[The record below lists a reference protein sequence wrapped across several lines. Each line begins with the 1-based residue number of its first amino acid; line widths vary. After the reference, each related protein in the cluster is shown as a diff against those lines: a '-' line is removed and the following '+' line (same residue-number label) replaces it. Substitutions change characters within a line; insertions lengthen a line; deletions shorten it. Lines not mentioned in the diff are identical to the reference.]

1 MTAMKKIK
9 LAIVD
14 DHKLFRRGLI
24 SILQQ
29 NENLEVVF
37 DSGNGKEFLSHPQFS
52 EIEVVLLDIEMP
64 ELDGIATTKILRE
77 NNQEIK
83 IIILSM
89 HDEDQFVLHLMEIGV
104 NGYLLKDTDTD
115 EVVTAIKKVNDSGIY
130 FSDFVSRIM
139 LRKMNKTQQLNSKI
153 FNYKTDLSGRELEVL
168 RNICEGLT
176 TTEIGEKMFISPRT
190 VEGHRLRIMEKL
202 GVNNTAKLVA
212 FAIKNELVNI

>member
-1 MTAMKKIK
+1 MKKIK
-9 LAIVD
+9 VAIVD

-115 EVVTAIKKVNDSGIY
+115 EVVTAIKKVYDSGIY

-139 LRKMNKTQQLNSKI
+139 LRKMNKTQQSNSKI

-176 TTEIGEKMFISPRT
+176 TAEIGEKMFISPRT

-202 GVNNTAKLVA
+202 GVNNTAKLVS

>member
-1 MTAMKKIK
+1 MTVMKKIK
-9 LAIVD
+9 IAIID
-14 DHKLFRRGLI
+14 DHKLFRKGLI

-37 DSGNGKEFLSHPQFS
+37 DAGNGREFLNHPQFL

-64 ELDGIATTKILRE
+64 ELDGIATTKLIRE
-77 NNQEIK
+77 SNQELK

-89 HDEDQFVLHLMEIGV
+89 HDEDQFVLHLMEIGA

-115 EVVTAIKKVNDSGIY
+115 EVVKAIMKVNDSGIY

-139 LRKMNKTQQLNSKI
+139 LRKMNKTQQSNNKI
-153 FNYKTDLSGRELEVL
+153 FNYKTDLSARELEVL
-168 RNICEGLT
+168 RFICEGLT
-176 TTEIGEKMFISPRT
+176 TSEIGEKMFISPRT

-212 FAIKNELVNI
+212 FAIKNHLVNI

>member
-1 MTAMKKIK
+1 MKKIK
-9 LAIVD
+9 IAIVD

-37 DSGNGKEFLSHPQFS
+37 DAGNGKEFLNHPQFS

-115 EVVTAIKKVNDSGIY
+115 EVVTAIKKVYDSGIY

-139 LRKMNKTQQLNSKI
+139 LRKMNKTQLSNSKI

-176 TTEIGEKMFISPRT
+176 TAEIGEKMFISPRT

>member
-1 MTAMKKIK
+1 MTVMKKIK
-9 LAIVD
+9 IAIVD

-37 DSGNGKEFLSHPQFS
+37 DAGNGKEFLNHPQFS

-115 EVVTAIKKVNDSGIY
+115 EVVTAIKKVYDSGIY

-139 LRKMNKTQQLNSKI
+139 LRKMNKTQLSNSKI

-176 TTEIGEKMFISPRT
+176 TAEIGEKMFISPRT